1 MFCTQCGRQFG
12 ETDRFCAGCGAP
24 RAGTDAALPSTPSL
38 PEIDPALDWRASTVA
53 REIMGHPEVRARIGQ
68 VTGANPQGMTAE
80 QFYEI
85 ARPILMVTGAG
96 PAPPLKLLK
105 DVALPLYAKF
115 GVKSHTECSQG
126 FRNTFGETLAAVLC
140 SLASRSQPVE
150 DIADA
155 TNGCVITSKMASS
168 IWSWEGKMVI
178 TLETRPEGTLL
189 KGAITVPGQTSDWG
203 KAKRVLQDLIDD
215 VGKYRDTPA
224 AG

>member
-12 ETDRFCAGCGAP
+12 ETDNFCAGCGAP
-24 RAGTDAALPSTPSL
+24 RSSATSPPPEETDPG
-38 PEIDPALDWRASTVA
+38 IDWRASTDP
-53 REIMGHPEVRARIGQ
+53 RLIMNHPEVRARVEK

-80 QFYEI
+80 RFYEL
-85 ARPILMVTGAG
+85 ARPVMMITGAG

-115 GVKSHTECSQG
+115 GVKSHTELSQG
-126 FRNTFGETLAAVLC
+126 FRNSFGETLAAVFC

-155 TNGCVITSKMASS
+155 TDGCVVTSKMASS
-168 IWSWEGKMVI
+168 IWSWEGKMVV
-178 TLETRPEGTLL
+178 TLEARPEGTLL
-189 KGAITVPGQTSDWG
+189 KAAITVPGQTSDWG

-224 AG
+224 TG